1 MNEKTS
7 KVCRVCKEEKSLGLI
22 VPRYD
27 RKGQYSN
34 ICRECHNLS
43 SKKYYHNNTEVRK
56 DYNKSWRDSN
66 KDHVKAESKSYYEGN
81 KEQINLYAKVWRQCN
96 QDRVRYHSAA
106 RRALKKQAFPK
117 WLTQNHLLEIEAF
130 YVHAKDCEIISGQKY
145 HVDHIVP
152 LKGETVCG
160 LHVPWNLQLL
170 PSDINLSKHN
180 NYDDWQE
187 WTSTTR

>member
-1 MNEKTS
+1 MIS
-7 KVCRVCKEEKSLGLI
+7 KVCRVCAEDKPLSLIL
-22 VPRYD
+22 PRYD

-43 SKKYYHNNTEVRK
+43 TKKYYHENSKTRGT
-56 DYNKSWRDSN
+56 YNKSWREVN
-66 KDHVKAESKSYYEGN
+66 KDHVKAKSKSYYASN
-81 KEQINLYAKVWRQCN
+81 KEQINLYTKVWRQYN
-96 QDRVRYHSAA
+96 QDRVRNYSAS

-117 WLTQNHLLEIEAF
+117 WLTTDQLKEIEYF
-130 YVHAKDCEIISGQKY
+130 YIHARDCEIISGQKY

-152 LKGETVCG
+152 LKGENVCG

-180 NYDDWQE
+180 KYDDW
-187 WTSTTR
+187 